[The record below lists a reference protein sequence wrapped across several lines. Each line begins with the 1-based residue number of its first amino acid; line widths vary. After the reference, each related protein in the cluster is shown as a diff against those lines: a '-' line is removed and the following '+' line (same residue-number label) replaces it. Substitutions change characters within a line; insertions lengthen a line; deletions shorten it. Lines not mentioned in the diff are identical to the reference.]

1 MSQVYLNI
9 LKKNFKSVYDQLFEG
24 SITVRGNVYCNE
36 IIPKVPISGGGSVV
50 SFRNLSLNAPISS
63 LTING
68 KIVIWQVST
77 VGTTNYIN
85 YDNITGMLQV
95 TTSGYYKVNASA
107 TIRLFNDLELQTGIR
122 FMQDTTKLLEAI
134 DQLSS
139 ADSGNRMSNSCIS
152 SIIYLTSDI
161 NYHFLAF
168 SQTGGNATLDICS
181 HAYIEFVE

>member
-24 SITVRGNVYCNE
+24 SITVKGNVYCNE
-36 IIPKVPISGGGSVV
+36 IIPKVPISSGGSVV

-63 LTING
+63 LTVNG
-68 KIVIWQVST
+68 RVVIWQLSQE
-77 VGTTNYIN
+77 GATNYIN
-85 YDNITGMLQV
+85 YNSTTGIISV
-95 TTSGYYKVNASA
+95 TTSGYYKVHCSA

-134 DQLSS
+134 DQLCSS
-139 ADSGNRMSNSCIS
+139 DSGDRQSNSCIS
-152 SIIYLTSDI
+152 GIIYLTSGI

-168 SQTGGNATLDICS
+168 SKTGGNATMDICS
-181 HAYIEFVE
+181 HAYLEFVE